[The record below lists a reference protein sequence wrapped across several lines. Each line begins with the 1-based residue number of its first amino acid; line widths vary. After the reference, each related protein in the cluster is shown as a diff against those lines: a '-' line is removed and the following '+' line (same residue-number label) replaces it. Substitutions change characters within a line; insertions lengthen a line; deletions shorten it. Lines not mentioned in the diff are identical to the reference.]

1 MEGLCAT
8 SMKPFP
14 TDETTLSMLEVAM
27 QSYFTCDE
35 EGNHELHG
43 EFQMATLLEFLSG
56 PSNYSNIDDDE
67 RFVFRHEPMYS
78 EHDVIQA
85 LIDEIRRLRA
95 ATPDVRQGFQ
105 GNPDSVDLA

>member
-1 MEGLCAT
+1 MEGLCAM

-27 QSYFTCDE
+27 ESYFTCDE

-56 PSNYSNIDDDE
+56 PSKYSNIEDDE
-67 RFVFRHEPMYS
+67 RFAFRHEPMYS

-95 ATPDVRQGFQ
+95 DPTNVRQEFQ
-105 GNPDSVDLA
+105 GNPDTPDLA

>member
-1 MEGLCAT
+1 
-8 SMKPFP
+8 MKPFP

-27 QSYFTCDE
+27 KSYFTCDE

-56 PSNYSNIDDDE
+56 TSNYSNIDGDK

-85 LIDEIRRLRA
+85 LIDEIRRLREEA
-95 ATPDVRQGFQ
+95 NRKLATASVRGE
-105 GNPDSVDLA
+105 V